1 MYKLFMRAFP
11 GWYSPNSVYALYPFT
26 TPEKN
31 QEVFIKNGR
40 ADTLDF
46 KRPSFTKPPVPVT
59 TWRGVVD
66 LLSDQKNFHVPC
78 KFLPA
83 ILYCSVFAGADAYFL
98 ELPGG
103 EHTFQLIK
111 HDYMLSGDTV
121 ANAEQRT
128 FVAERL
134 YRPSDTL
141 DQVRQF
147 YESITTDLIKR
158 NSKKLGGSY
167 QVDIVRE

>member
-1 MYKLFMRAFP
+1 MSLV
-11 GWYSPNSVYALYPFT
+11 SSCS
-26 TPEKN
+26 
-31 QEVFIKNGR
+31 
-40 ADTLDF
+40 
-46 KRPSFTKPPVPVT
+46 SFYTFFSHLPVLVLT
-59 TWRGVVD
+59 
-66 LLSDQKNFHVPC
+66 
-78 KFLPA
+78 
-83 ILYCSVFAGADAYFL
+83 L

-111 HDYMLSGDTV
+111 HDYMLSGDSL

-158 NSKKLGGSY
+158 NSKRLGGLC

>member
-1 MYKLFMRAFP
+1 MSLVSSCSPFYIVP
-11 GWYSPNSVYALYPFT
+11 YSP
-26 TPEKN
+26 
-31 QEVFIKNGR
+31 
-40 ADTLDF
+40 
-46 KRPSFTKPPVPVT
+46 
-59 TWRGVVD
+59 
-66 LLSDQKNFHVPC
+66 LLV
-78 KFLPA
+78 L
-83 ILYCSVFAGADAYFL
+83 ILQ
-98 ELPGG
+98 LPGG

-111 HDYMLSGDTV
+111 HDYMLSGDSV

-158 NSKKLGGSY
+158 SSKKLGGSY